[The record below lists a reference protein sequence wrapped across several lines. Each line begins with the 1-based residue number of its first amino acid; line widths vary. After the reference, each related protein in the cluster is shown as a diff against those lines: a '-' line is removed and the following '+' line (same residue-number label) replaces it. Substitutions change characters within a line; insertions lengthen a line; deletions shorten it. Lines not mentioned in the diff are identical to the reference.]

1 MPQSLLTNYTDVL
14 TLFASNINN
23 KDLAKVVM
31 EHLKSVV
38 KETGASIQ
46 KVPQWD
52 QIVSQ
57 ICLLYQSSM
66 PKLLVDEL
74 RNEESESLS
83 QTGRSGGSGQ
93 GVSVDPKQK
102 FEQCYSKCTV
112 QLLLTSVV
120 QDLIALYFEK
130 LSKDQIQ
137 KILKSLDAQY
147 KFAKEFNTEVNLR
160 FKLHKQ
166 GF

>member
-1 MPQSLLTNYTDVL
+1 ML

-23 KDLAKVVM
+23 KELAMVVM
-31 EHLKSVV
+31 EHLKTVI
-38 KETGASIQ
+38 KDTGGSIQ

-52 QIVSQ
+52 QIVNQ

-74 RNEESESLS
+74 RNEESESMN

-93 GVSVDPKQK
+93 GVSVDPRQK

-112 QLLLTSVV
+112 QLLLTSAV
-120 QDLIALYFEK
+120 QDLISQFFDK
-130 LSKDQIQ
+130 LSKDQI
-137 KILKSLDAQY
+137 
-147 KFAKEFNTEVNLR
+147 
-160 FKLHKQ
+160 
-166 GF
+166 